1 MVGTSQLSKI
11 WAYAF
16 LFSSEWMIDVN
27 WMKPKLSEV
36 ISDALLGRLYMTLGP
51 IVGLFFVSCSRIG
64 LDEGF

>member
-1 MVGTSQLSKI
+1 M
-11 WAYAF
+11 
-16 LFSSEWMIDVN
+16 N

-51 IVGLFFVSCSRIG
+51 IMFFFVSSRIG